1 MREWMLSDAPD
12 AETLATSVDEPD
24 RFAIVYRRHAGT
36 ILRYLRGRLSPD
48 VAEDAAHEVFLRA
61 FRQRGDY
68 EPRFPTARPWLYGI
82 AANVI
87 ADHHRNEVRR
97 LRALERESQ
106 AAATVTRP
114 DIAPPELSPEL
125 AAALRRLSLGDREA
139 LLLTVWGELSYEE
152 TAAALSIPVGT
163 VRSRIARARAFLRA
177 ELSAATESSTR
188 PKGGIHV

>member
-1 MREWMLSDAPD
+1 MLSDAPD
-12 AETLATSVDEPD
+12 AETLAKSVDEPD
-24 RFAIVYRRHAGT
+24 RFATFYRRHVGT
-36 ILRYLRGRLSPD
+36 ILRYLRGRLSAD

-61 FRQRGDY
+61 FRQRATY

-106 AAATVTRP
+106 GSTT
-114 DIAPPELSPEL
+114 APQPRVDTSPELSPEL

-152 TAAALSIPVGT
+152 TAAALGIAVGT

-177 ELSAATESSTR
+177 ELAAATKSSTR

>member
-12 AETLATSVDEPD
+12 AETLAKSVDQPE
-24 RFAIVYRRHAGT
+24 RFAVFYRHHVGA
-36 ILRYLRGRLSPD
+36 ILRYLRGRLSHD

-106 AAATVTRP
+106 VSTPAPRP
-114 DIAPPELSPEL
+114 SVEAPELSAEL

-152 TAAALSIPVGT
+152 TAAALDIAVGT

-177 ELSAATESSTR
+177 ELAAAQSSTR

>member
-1 MREWMLSDAPD
+1 MSEWMLSDAPD
-12 AETLATSVDEPD
+12 AETLARSVEEPD
-24 RFAIVYRRHAGT
+24 RFAVFYRRHVGA

-61 FRQRGDY
+61 FRQRESY
-68 EPRFPTARPWLYGI
+68 EARFPTARPWLYGI

-106 AAATVTRP
+106 ISATTPSPKADTP
-114 DIAPPELSPEL
+114 DLSPEL

-152 TAAALSIPVGT
+152 TATALDIAVGT
-163 VRSRIARARAFLRA
+163 VRSRIARARAFLRS
-177 ELSAATESSTR
+177 ELTAAQSSTR
-188 PKGGIHV
+188 PKGGIRV

>member
-1 MREWMLSDAPD
+1 MLSDAHD
-12 AETLATSVDEPD
+12 AEILARSVDQPD
-24 RFAIVYRRHAGT
+24 QYAVFYRRHTGT

-61 FRQRGDY
+61 FRQRASY

-87 ADHHRNEVRR
+87 ADHHRNEARR

-106 AAATVTRP
+106 VSASKPPPQLAP
-114 DIAPPELSPEL
+114 DAPDLSPEL

-152 TAAALSIPVGT
+152 TAAALDIAVGT

-177 ELSAATESSTR
+177 ELTATTPGNTR

>member
-1 MREWMLSDAPD
+1 MLPDAPD
-12 AETLATSVDEPD
+12 AETLSKSVEEPD
-24 RFAIVYRRHAGT
+24 HFATFYRRHVGT

-61 FRQRGDY
+61 FRQRESY
-68 EPRFPTARPWLYGI
+68 EARFPTARPWLYGI

-106 AAATVTRP
+106 ASTT
-114 DIAPPELSPEL
+114 APLPRVDTPELSPEL

-152 TAAALSIPVGT
+152 TAAALDIAVGT

-177 ELSAATESSTR
+177 ELTAAQSSTR
-188 PKGGIHV
+188 PKGGIRV

>member
-12 AETLATSVDEPD
+12 AETLRKSVDEPD
-24 RFAIVYRRHAGT
+24 RFAAFYRRHVGT

-61 FRQRGDY
+61 FRQRATY

-106 AAATVTRP
+106 VSTT
-114 DIAPPELSPEL
+114 APRSEVDAPELSAEL

-152 TAAALSIPVGT
+152 TAAALGIAVGT

-177 ELSAATESSTR
+177 ELTAASQSSTR
-188 PKGGIHV
+188 PKGGIRV

>member
-12 AETLATSVDEPD
+12 AETLAKSVEEPD
-24 RFAIVYRRHAGT
+24 RFAVFYRRHVGT

-61 FRQRGDY
+61 FRQRESY
-68 EPRFPTARPWLYGI
+68 EARFPTARPWLYGI

-106 AAATVTRP
+106 ITTTAPRP
-114 DIAPPELSPEL
+114 QIDAPELSPEL

-152 TAAALSIPVGT
+152 TATALDIAVGT
-163 VRSRIARARAFLRA
+163 VRSRIARARAFLRS
-177 ELSAATESSTR
+177 ELAAADQSSTR
-188 PKGGIHV
+188 PKGGLRV